1 MASLIGK
8 ALAVRNAGP
17 PVPLGAPRWSP
28 MATSMPDAAD
38 DAVLLRSYGTQG
50 TVFANVS
57 LLASSTAGPE
67 WHLYRK
73 QPLDGR
79 RRYSTAD
86 QGSDQ
91 RTEVVKHQALSVLTT
106 PASIMVNGIERV
118 IWSRFGLFELS
129 QTWMELAGKSYW
141 IVQRDE
147 RATFPMGLWPVR
159 PDRMTPVPDPE
170 QLPGGLDLHRAGR
183 PGEDPAER
191 R

>member
-1 MASLIGK
+1 MVSLLGK
-8 ALAVRNAGP
+8 ALAVRNAAGP
-17 PVPLGAPRWSP
+17 PVPLGSARFSP
-28 MATSMPDAAD
+28 MSAQMTDAAD
-38 DAVLLRSYGTQG
+38 DAVLLRAYGTQG
-50 TVFANVS
+50 TVFSNVS
-57 LLASSTAGPE
+57 LLASSTAAPE

-91 RTEVVKHQALSVLTT
+91 RQEVVRHQALSVLTT

-129 QTWMELAGKSYW
+129 QTWMELTGKSYW

-147 RATFPMGLWPVR
+147 RANFPVGLWPVR
-159 PDRMTPVPDPE
+159 PDRMTPVPDPD
-170 QLPGGLDLHRAGR
+170 QYLAGFSWPR
-183 PGEDPAER
+183 
-191 R
+191 